1 MSRDDQHDIGKDL
14 TMVTQHLEQ
23 TRAAWNAIAAGY
35 DRYVTEPGRQVAEDA
50 LLLAGLQPGMRVLD
64 VACGSGAVS
73 LPAARLGADVMA
85 VDLSPVMIELL
96 RTRARKLGISNL
108 EGRVMDGHALD
119 LSDDLFDIAI
129 SQFGVMLFPDLPRG
143 LSEMTRVT
151 KPGGTV
157 VLVVYAAPA
166 TIDFLG
172 FFLSALH
179 AVVPGFTGLPDNP
192 PPLPFQA
199 SDPDILRQN
208 LTAAGLTDI
217 RIEPGAEV
225 LQFQTG
231 HQLWDW
237 VANSNPIA
245 VMLISD
251 LTTGQRT
258 DVIQVLD
265 EMLSD
270 RAGESGIATLTNPV
284 QIGIGTK
291 PAAI

>member
-270 RAGESGIATLTNPV
+270 RAGGSGIATLTNPV

>member
-199 SDPDILRQN
+199 SDPDILRQH